1 MTKTYKIKSRYNRYA
16 YFYDILEAPVEFL
29 VFGKWRKS
37 ILEHLKGRILE
48 VGIGTGKNL
57 KYYPDGCEIIGID
70 FSEKMLEKAK
80 PKANDKDMVSLIRMD
95 GQKLG
100 FNSNIFDYVITTF
113 VLCSIPDPIVAL
125 EEMKRVCKI
134 NGKIIMLEH
143 VKSKN
148 QLIAIIE
155 EIHNPITLFLFGF
168 NVNRDTIENVKNAGL
183 NIIEEKNLALKD
195 VFKLI
200 KAKPYN

>member
-16 YFYDILEAPVEFL
+16 YFYDLLEAPVEFL

-37 ILEHLKGRILE
+37 ILENLKGRILE

-57 KYYPDGCEIIGID
+57 KYYPDGCEVIGID

-80 PKANDKDMVSLIRMD
+80 LKANDKDKVSLIRMD

-125 EEMKRVCKI
+125 KEMKRVCKI
-134 NGKIIMLEH
+134 NGKVIM
-143 VKSKN
+143 
-148 QLIAIIE
+148 
-155 EIHNPITLFLFGF
+155 
-168 NVNRDTIENVKNAGL
+168 
-183 NIIEEKNLALKD
+183 
-195 VFKLI
+195 
-200 KAKPYN
+200 

>member
-16 YFYDILEAPVEFL
+16 YFYDLLEAPVEFL

-37 ILEHLKGRILE
+37 ILENLKGRILE

-57 KYYPDGCEIIGID
+57 KYYPDGGSIIGID

-80 PKANDKDMVSLIRMD
+80 PKANDEDKVSLIRMD

-100 FNSNIFDYVITTF
+100 FNSNIFDYIITTF

-125 EEMKRVCKI
+125 KEMKRVCKI

-148 QLIAIIE
+148 QLIAMVS
-155 EIHNPITLFLFGF
+155 EILNPITLFLFGF
-168 NVNRDTIENVKNAGL
+168 YVNRDTIENIKNAGL

-200 KAKPYN
+200 KVMQI

>member
-16 YFYDILEAPVEFL
+16 YFYDLLEAPVEFL

-80 PKANDKDMVSLIRMD
+80 PKANDKDKVSLIRMD

-125 EEMKRVCKI
+125 KEMKRVCKI

-148 QLIAIIE
+148 QLIAILE

-168 NVNRDTIENVKNAGL
+168 NVNRDTIGNIKNAGL

-200 KAKPYN
+200 KVMRI